1 MPARPRR
8 RPVGKFIA
16 LPRRGQTERAASAV
30 SLIRRVQRYSRYAR
44 GGGGRG
50 GRVSGSTP
58 FPPTVTSPAGW
69 KCYNEWN
76 DIKEKSELFFLFLF
90 FLSTRNPYE
99 TSVRGTR
106 GRHGGRRYASRARWY
121 WRLCAGGGWTGRTS
135 FMNNDDSFS
144 FLTFHPQNK
153 FHRRRAIDVATL
165 PRRRVVQYSVKT

>member
-76 DIKEKSELFFLFLF
+76 DIKEKSELFFFIFIF
-90 FLSTRNPYE
+90 FIHAKPVRNFCPGNERTTRRSTIRVARPMIL
-99 TSVRGTR
+99 TFVRGR
-106 GRHGGRRYASRARWY
+106 GLDGENVVHEQW
-121 WRLCAGGGWTGRTS
+121 WQ
-135 FMNNDDSFS
+135 FFFFNFS
-144 FLTFHPQNK
+144 PAK
-153 FHRRRAIDVATL
+153 
-165 PRRRVVQYSVKT
+165 